1 MNNAIWA
8 FARLGAQG
16 SPAIPDLVRLMKEGS
31 THVAGAAAYV
41 LGGVGEAAVPVLLE
55 VLTNRTAYPRLE
67 TVRLGTMIRRPLEN
81 GALLVPVLVSYLT
94 NQDAQLR
101 GNAATAL
108 GCLRAAPG
116 TAVPGLAGL
125 VTDGDKNV
133 RYRAINAL
141 AQFGADAHPAA
152 TALLAALKDSDGAVV
167 AAAKN
172 ALWQIAPEVLEK
184 TGER

>member
-1 MNNAIWA
+1 
-8 FARLGAQG
+8 
-16 SPAIPDLVRLMKEGS
+16 
-31 THVAGAAAYV
+31 
-41 LGGVGEAAVPVLLE
+41 
-55 VLTNRTAYPRLE
+55 
-67 TVRLGTMIRRPLEN
+67 
-81 GALLVPVLVSYLT
+81 
-94 NQDAQLR
+94 
-101 GNAATAL
+101 
-108 GCLRAAPG
+108 
-116 TAVPGLAGL
+116 VPGLAGL